1 MNRWNDENG
10 EPRPQRKR
18 LTASEA
24 AGLIVIAWVSIALC
38 ATTAAAAIIVRV
50 AIAQL
55 PR

>member
-1 MNRWNDENG
+1 MWWFKG
-10 EPRPQRKR
+10 KPRPPRKQ
-18 LTASEA
+18 LTASET
-24 AGLIVIAWVSIALC
+24 AGLIVIAWVTLALC